1 MIELGL
7 YCDYAGLL
15 AVAAGADGK
24 PVIIQIPCDPEEAAR
39 KILDAVRAM
48 RQAQRKAAAEAGEK
62 PKIVELRRSAPWN

>member
-1 MIELGL
+1 MIEPGL

-48 RQAQRKAAAEAGEK
+48 RQAQGKAAAAGERPRLAK
-62 PKIVELRRSAPWN
+62 LGGNAPWN